1 MTAESIRSKA
11 EAIRDNIGKVI
22 VGKKNEIELL
32 LTALISGGHVLIE
45 DNPGMGKTMLANS
58 LARSISAGFS
68 RIQFTPDLLPSD
80 LTGINYFNQKQNEFV
95 FRKGPLFSNII
106 LADEINRATPR
117 TQSALLESMEEKQ
130 ITIDNTTYKLEPPY
144 MVIATQ
150 NPIEITGTFPLP
162 EAQLDRFLIKISIGY
177 PDTEEAYNILERFKS
192 GSPLDT
198 ITPAASKDDVLEMQK
213 YYNTIR
219 VHTDIFKY
227 IVSICEATRKHKDI
241 LMGASPRG
249 SQALLKT
256 AMARAVIKGRDY
268 VTPDDVKYM
277 SMSVLPHRMI
287 PSGMESVKGG
297 TAEIVKE
304 ILSKVEAP
312 TEKDI

>member
-1 MTAESIRSKA
+1 MTTESIQKTAQVIS
-11 EAIRDNIGKVI
+11 DNIRKVI

-32 LTALISGGHVLIE
+32 LIALISGGHILIE

-130 ITIDNTTYKLEPPY
+130 ITIDNSTYKLELPY

-150 NPIEITGTFPLP
+150 NPVEITGTFPLP
-162 EAQLDRFLIKISIGY
+162 EAQLDRFLMKISIGY
-177 PDTEEAYNILERFKS
+177 PDTQEAYSILERFKRE
-192 GSPLDT
+192 SPLDN
-198 ITPAASKDDVLEMQK
+198 ITPVATKEEVLLMQK
-213 YYNTIR
+213 SYSMVE
-219 VHTDIFKY
+219 VHPDILKY

-256 AMARAVIKGRDY
+256 AMARAAISGRDF
-268 VTPDDVKYM
+268 VTSDDVKYM
-277 SMSVLPHRMI
+277 SLSVLPHRMI

-297 TAEIVKE
+297 TRE
-304 ILSKVEAP
+304 ILKDILLKVEAP